1 MDAVA
6 QTFRIEARR
15 VVAWL
20 IRTGAGFDAAEDAV
34 QEAFAIAAVAW
45 ERDGVP
51 DKPGAWIATTARR
64 QLIDRFRRE
73 IRRDEKE
80 RFLVELQAA
89 SIDPA
94 ERDDD
99 RLRLIFACCHPAL
112 RQEDRVALTL
122 HSVCGITTTEIAAA
136 FVLTPTTLA
145 QRLVRAK
152 RKIAVTGIPFA
163 VPVGDELGPRVDAVL
178 AVVYLV
184 FNAGYQAVVGDDPR
198 PDLCG
203 EAIRLARL
211 LRLEI
216 PNDAETVALLAL
228 MLLHD
233 ARRGARL
240 DERADRVLFDEQN
253 REAWDHVKLAEG
265 LRLMERAPTLGP
277 VGQYWL
283 QAAIA
288 AEHVSAPGATER
300 DWPRIAML
308 YERLATHTGGSSVVE
323 LNRAIAVSMAD
334 GPHAGFALLEPLRN
348 RLAEYPYFHAAEADF
363 LARAGDTDGARAAYH
378 RAIELAGSAIER
390 RSLTAALG
398 RLS

>member
-1 MDAVA
+1 MDAVTE
-6 QTFRIEARR
+6 TFRLEARR

-20 IRTGAGFDAAEDAV
+20 IRIGASFDAAEDAV

-51 DKPGAWIATTARR
+51 TKPGAWIATAARR

-80 RFLVELQAA
+80 RFLTDLQAA

-112 RQEDRVALTL
+112 RPEDRVALTL
-122 HSVCGITTTEIAAA
+122 HSVCGITTTEIASA
-136 FVLTPTTLA
+136 FVVSPTTLA

-163 VPVGDELGPRVDAVL
+163 IPGADDLAPRVDAVL

-184 FNAGYQAVVGDDPR
+184 FNAGYQAVCADDPR

-211 LRLEI
+211 VRLEI

-228 MLLHD
+228 MLMHD
-233 ARRGARL
+233 ARRGARF
-240 DERADRVLFDEQN
+240 DERTDRVLFDDQN
-253 REAWDHVKLAEG
+253 RHAWDHAKLAEG
-265 LRLMERAPTLGP
+265 LRLMARAPTLGP

-288 AEHVSAPGATER
+288 AEHMSPPSAAER
-300 DWPRIAML
+300 DWSRIAAL
-308 YERLATHTGGSSVVE
+308 YRRLVEHTGGSPVVE

-334 GPHAGFALLEPLRN
+334 GPQAGIALLEPLRN
-348 RLAEYPYFHAAEADF
+348 RLGEYSYFHAAEAD
-363 LARAGDTDGARAAYH
+363 LRARLDDTDGARAAYH
-378 RAIELAGSAIER
+378 RAIELAASSAER
-390 RSLTAALG
+390 RSLTVEVE

>member
-1 MDAVA
+1 MTMDAV
-6 QTFRIEARR
+6 TETYRLEARR

-20 IRTGAGFDAAEDAV
+20 IRIGASFDAAEDAV
-34 QEAFAIAAVAW
+34 QEAFTIAAVAW

-51 DKPGAWIATTARR
+51 NKPGAWIATAARR

-80 RFLVELQAA
+80 RFHAELQAA

-112 RQEDRVALTL
+112 RTEDRVALTL

-136 FVLTPTTLA
+136 FVVSPTTLA

-152 RKIAVTGIPFA
+152 RKIAVAGIPFA
-163 VPVGDELGPRVDAVL
+163 IPGADELGLRVDAVL

-184 FNAGYQAVVGDDPR
+184 FNAGYEAVGADDPR

-211 LRLEI
+211 VRLEI

-228 MLLHD
+228 MLMHD
-233 ARRGARL
+233 ARRSARL
-240 DERADRVLFDEQN
+240 DRRTDRVLFDDQN
-253 REAWDHVKLAEG
+253 RQAWDRAKLAEG
-265 LRLMERAPTLGP
+265 LRLMERAPTL
-277 VGQYWL
+277 
-283 QAAIA
+283 
-288 AEHVSAPGATER
+288 
-300 DWPRIAML
+300 
-308 YERLATHTGGSSVVE
+308 
-323 LNRAIAVSMAD
+323 D
-334 GPHAGFALLEPLRN
+334 G
-348 RLAEYPYFHAAEADF
+348 EA
-363 LARAGDTDGARAAYH
+363 
-378 RAIELAGSAIER
+378 
-390 RSLTAALG
+390 
-398 RLS
+398 